1 MSIVVSPKL
10 IKPMLQSENFNE
22 YLILDVD
29 DNEHDF
35 DKELVIKKRPLPKLW
50 HFHTYVVKST
60 HFKTDKWDLREEINK
75 LDIISENLDIWDVF
89 IRYKIN
95 NQISDKYL
103 LVNDSFDKNIY

>member
-1 MSIVVSPKL
+1 
-10 IKPMLQSENFNE
+10 MLQSENFNE

-35 DKELVIKKRPLPKLW
+35 DKELVIKRDHYQKLW

-103 LVNDSFDKNIY
+103 LVNDSFDKKYLLIMELIYIL